1 MTNVWNGMVIFS
13 TTIIWT
19 LLLVSIALVTL
30 LFKMG
35 KNAVTAA

>member
-19 LLLVSIALVTL
+19 LLLVSIALVTPRL
-30 LFKMG
+30 
-35 KNAVTAA
+35 